1 METTLLILC
10 GCALVFVPTLLF
22 LLLVQPIWTFIEVCG
37 TTLFG
42 RLGKIVWLLCLL
54 IFITVASI
62 PYALFISASSA
73 LRKATILCI
82 LLLGVVAGV
91 GYGAV
96 HLNPDF
102 KRQVS
107 QHIEEFTKAVDRV
120 EHLSKIAKNIPS
132 NFRVPGFTR

>member
-1 METTLLILC
+1 MNTTLLILA

-37 TTLFG
+37 TTLLG
-42 RLGKIVWLLCLL
+42 RLGKVAWLLCLI

-73 LRKATILCI
+73 LRRATILCI
-82 LLLGVVAGV
+82 LLLGVVAGI

-96 HLNPDF
+96 HLNPQF
-102 KRQVS
+102 KQQVT
-107 QHIEEFTKAVDRV
+107 QRVEEFTNAVDRV
-120 EHLSKIAKNIPS
+120 EHLSKLAKNIPS
-132 NFRVPGFTR
+132 NFRIPGVPR